1 MSIDPSQILH
11 IKGAVKTD
19 LNLTTGAGSKIGV
32 GVDAPDGVVHILHDQ
47 PTIVVAE
54 SGTNTSVGRLHAN
67 NHSLEIQAGL
77 TSSADSK
84 ANIVFSS
91 YGGATKYIEIDG
103 AGGGPRGN
111 VHVNSDMHA
120 ANVYAN
126 TLFLEN
132 LAIGEVVQGLNEV
145 LNTNNEAS
153 NNLIISNLEP
163 ATSVTTGALRVAGGI
178 ATQGNVYANAVYTAN
193 LFSSTGELN
202 LSSDVVKLGN
212 KIELGYGNAD
222 NNDHNIGLVM
232 TARQKFWSNVATAD
246 LPNPTT
252 NAHEYMG
259 YGVGIDRAGDR
270 IVSGAHGS
278 AYAYVFH
285 RDANTKTWPSTP
297 TATFTNPSGGAT
309 GFGVCPTISKDG
321 TRIFIDE
328 TGNDEGG
335 TDIGRLYVYTYEN
348 GLWNTTPV
356 DLPGQ
361 SASEQMG
368 WSVDCSADGSA
379 VIVGARYN
387 TEGATSI
394 GRAYIFTE
402 TSGTWSTTPFDLP
415 GEQSHAEFGIA
426 VAMNDAGDR
435 VAVGSYGYDDGAAL
449 SVGKVY
455 VYHRGGGGT
464 WSATP
469 TATFVGPT
477 QTPPRNNYG
486 IGFSLD
492 MNASGTR
499 FVTGAAVD
507 YAAVYEYDAST
518 SAWKTTPIAEFK
530 GEDYGTLGDLFGYNV
545 SMNDAGDRI
554 SVGSFTGA
562 TSDIFEEVNGA
573 WVHAKRLH
581 NQTSNEYFGSGL
593 NASALNGVGDT
604 LVLGA
609 HGNDEAATDNGRVYV
624 FDQVEPSNVAIA
636 YDGHE
641 TVKIGFTSNVVT
653 DTVVD
658 TNTSNLNVEIAGD
671 LTLTGSGNVAAGKIS
686 GTRLDIV
693 DGPLRLTGGSATANV
708 TCLETATNRLQSLEI
723 EYPGTQTW
731 VTQPMFGGAVTMSGD
746 GTTMVV
752 GSYEN
757 ANYGNGG
764 AYVYEGSGTSWTLRG
779 QLRVSGFG
787 GPNSLWVSISEDG
800 SVIVCT
806 GQETPTLTTS
816 PKTFIYVRS
825 GSNWTGNVS
834 NPTATLTGSHYT
846 GSKNW
851 VASSDI
857 SKDGN
862 TIVVGNSWDDYSSQY
877 ERGSVAVYVKPSG
890 GWATTSTATR
900 VLYTSD
906 GAANDQLGSRARI
919 SGDGSTIVASAS
931 GTDNWQGLSDTGAVY
946 VYVKGSAWSSASQT
960 QAAKLT
966 RSDDAASNFF
976 GNSGLSISDDGATI
990 VAGFSG
996 HTTNQGAAYV
1006 FMKASGGWS
1015 TMTSESCKITAS
1027 DGAPNNYFGTKGS
1040 ISGDASKI
1048 TIGAHYTEGQRG
1060 ACYIYD
1066 RPSGGWNASSTL
1078 STHTHKLVGSLVGDY
1093 VGAGM
1098 STNSEM
1104 DNNNSVVV
1112 TGAYGRNN
1120 YKGAVIV
1127 WDLNNYVKNTM
1138 LRATGVDGI
1147 YAPGSVF
1154 QVVQYVKTDTAT
1166 TNSTGFVDTGLV
1178 VSLTPR
1184 TTTSKIL
1191 VSYAANIGTNSNH
1204 AFLRLVRN
1212 GTPIAIGDAAG
1223 SRVQCTH
1230 YVRHHNDDTLE
1241 SYCMEF
1247 LDSPST
1253 TSEVTYKLQYSV
1265 PSTSYTVTLNGD
1277 AHWSD
1282 NNNYGRGPSTI
1293 TAKEIAQ

>member
-1 MSIDPSQILH
+1 
-11 IKGAVKTD
+11 
-19 LNLTTGAGSKIGV
+19 
-32 GVDAPDGVVHILHDQ
+32 
-47 PTIVVAE
+47 
-54 SGTNTSVGRLHAN
+54 
-67 NHSLEIQAGL
+67 
-77 TSSADSK
+77 
-84 ANIVFSS
+84 
-91 YGGATKYIEIDG
+91 
-103 AGGGPRGN
+103 
-111 VHVNSDMHA
+111 
-120 ANVYAN
+120 
-126 TLFLEN
+126 
-132 LAIGEVVQGLNEV
+132 
-145 LNTNNEAS
+145 
-153 NNLIISNLEP
+153 
-163 ATSVTTGALRVAGGI
+163 
-178 ATQGNVYANAVYTAN
+178 
-193 LFSSTGELN
+193 
-202 LSSDVVKLGN
+202 LGN

-246 LPNPTT
+246 LPNPST
-252 NAHEYMG
+252 NASEFMG

-285 RDANTKTWPSTP
+285 RDPNTKTWPSTP
-297 TATFTNPSGGAT
+297 TTTFTNPT
-309 GFGVCPTISKDG
+309 GTANLFGLCPTISKDG

-328 TGNDEGG
+328 AGNDEGG
-335 TDIGRLYVYTYEN
+335 GDIGRLYVYTYEN
-348 GLWNTTPV
+348 GMWNTTPV

-379 VIVGARYN
+379 AIVGARYN

-435 VAVGSYGYDDGAAL
+435 VAVGSYGYDDGAAPHEE
-449 SVGKVY
+449 GKVY
-455 VYHRGGGGT
+455 VYHRSGGGT

-499 FVTGAAVD
+499 FVTGAAAD

-624 FDQVEPSNVAIA
+624 FEQVEPSNVAVA
-636 YDGHE
+636 YDGHDKL
-641 TVKIGFTSNVVT
+641 KIGFTSNVVT

-671 LTLTGSGNVAAGKIS
+671 LTLTGSGNIAAAKIS
-686 GTRLDIV
+686 GTRLDIA

-708 TCLETATNRLQSLEI
+708 TCVEATTNTLQSLEI
-723 EYPGTQTW
+723 DYPGTQTW
-731 VTQPMFGGAVTMSGD
+731 VTQPMFGGAVAMSAD

-752 GSYEN
+752 GSYEY

-764 AYVYEGSGTSWTLRG
+764 AYVYEGSGTSWTLKG
-779 QLRVSGFG
+779 QLRNSGFG
-787 GPNSLWVSISEDG
+787 GSNSLWVSISEDG

-806 GQETPTLTTS
+806 GQETPTVTTS

-834 NPTATLTGSHYT
+834 NPTATLTSGHYT

-851 VASSDI
+851 RASCDI

-862 TIVVGNSWDDYSSQY
+862 TISVGNGWDDYSSQTD
-877 ERGSVAVYVKPSG
+877 RGSVAVYVKPSG

-900 VLYTSD
+900 VLYASD
-906 GAANDQLGSRARI
+906 GVAYDNLGWNSRI
-919 SGDGSTIVASAS
+919 SGDGSTIVAGAS
-931 GTDNWQGLSDTGAVY
+931 GSDHGGYTNVGALYIWVR
-946 VYVKGSAWSSASQT
+946 GGTWSSASQT
-960 QAAKLT
+960 QAAKLS
-966 RSDDAASNFF
+966 RSDDASNNSF
-976 GNSGLSISDDGATI
+976 GNDGVSISDDGATI
-990 VAGFSG
+990 VAGFAGQGSG
-996 HTTNQGAAYV
+996 SSTGAAYAFV
-1006 FMKASGGWS
+1006 KPSGGWS
-1015 TMTSESCKITAS
+1015 SMTSESCKITAS
-1027 DGAPNNYFGTKGS
+1027 DGGPNSYFGTRSS

-1066 RPSGGWNASSTL
+1066 RPSGNWNASSTL
-1078 STHTHKLVGSLVGDY
+1078 STHAHKLVGSRVGDY
-1093 VGAGM
+1093 VGAGL
-1098 STNSEM
+1098 STSSEM
-1104 DNNNSVVV
+1104 DNNNSFVV

-1147 YAPGSVF
+1147 YAPGSLF
-1154 QVVQYVKTDTAT
+1154 QVVQGVKSDVTN
-1166 TNSTGFVDTGLV
+1166 TNSTSFVDTGLEV
-1178 VSLTPR
+1178 TITPR

-1191 VSYAANIGTNSNH
+1191 VSYAANIGTNAH
-1204 AFLRLVRN
+1204 AFLRLVRVHQ
-1212 GTPIAIGDAAG
+1212 GSTTAIAIGDSA
-1223 SRVQCTH
+1223 SNRVQCTH
-1230 YVRHHNDDTLE
+1230 YVRGYQNQAQELE

-1253 TSEVTYKLQYSV
+1253 TSAVTYKLQYSV
-1265 PSTSYTVTLNGD
+1265 SSASYNVFINKSYTD
-1277 AHWSD
+1277 SD
-1282 NNNYGRGPSTI
+1282 DVSYGRGVSTI